1 MESTERQGSGPVV
14 SGPRT
19 DVDAEGQPQ
28 PGQQLRQV
36 MVSLLAVHDEIVA
49 TAHDYGY
56 LAALDKDDGRTDALF
71 EQFEAA
77 LEEAPPEEIERISD
91 RAQAQTLAAL
101 GQGAHYLK
109 ATWDAV
115 VQECQ
120 WRLEQIGSR

>member
-1 MESTERQGSGPVV
+1 MT
-14 SGPRT
+14 T
-19 DVDAEGQPQ
+19 
-28 PGQQLRQV
+28 
-36 MVSLLAVHDEIVA
+36 
-49 TAHDYGY
+49 GY

-77 LEEAPPEEIERISD
+77 LKDAPPEEIERISN